1 MGILKSSSE
10 HIIEGTVAD
19 EKQSNRNHPQ
29 ISHSSA
35 LTFRAAL
42 NSDHYYDALNDERR
56 ES

>member
-1 MGILKSSSE
+1 MGILKLSSE

-42 NSDHYYDALNDERR
+42 NFDHYDVLNDERR